1 MVRTIKILSRINAFR
16 KVFASLFLTFSVLS
30 VYCSVKNDSLRFEV
44 LLNSKMLKEIQM
56 NEKFISSL
64 EITSSRLI
72 LLSTTNQFYVLGWGG
87 LKPIGVKNTGLI
99 RSFAFTSDN
108 LLMAIQNNELCGMDK
123 LGSLSKIYH
132 LPNEE
137 MGISAGKYVMYV
149 YDHNKEKTK
158 QSLYLISH
166 GGRYSKLFEIPTTF
180 NSIVEYNN
188 SLLFATE
195 NTVFRFD
202 PKSKELKVFVALP
215 KNEIIKSTAID
226 TSSNR
231 IYFSTDRMIYAI
243 KDSSAALVTDKFGG
257 IIRFLDDGLIVFNPD
272 KKYVIRIVGLEDK
285 IASTI
290 QELKTAANDKQIP
303 DALINTTIIDMV
315 KQKLSDGIIINMI
328 NRSTVNFNLS
338 IDSMIYLSSQNV
350 SSAIIMA
357 MKNAMNSKISKESNK
372 TNH

>member
-1 MVRTIKILSRINAFR
+1 M
-16 KVFASLFLTFSVLS
+16 LS